1 MLNELMDFEGV
12 SKDAPKIIPKRPSLK
27 SVPSHS
33 KKDLLEISKGEISE
47 EPPLR
52 KEKKQLTLGEKIL
65 LRQKKEEN
73 EKKKKAEL
81 YKKLHKNKKMNLHQF
96 LSRVQNYEQKKK
108 YNLELKKYQQLQK
121 ETESVWEKPK
131 LSYNTIKIC
140 NTITHEPLYKRTN
153 EVLEEHEKELKNLT
167 TFYSMPREARERY
180 TNENR
185 NTNKLNKAKTN
196 KYQNLNKFREKYYSV
211 ENTRYKNNTDDY
223 SNNLQT
229 YDDNYNKKNKNKNNK
244 HKKITKQQSDE
255 FFEKQEKW
263 LKNKVSNQYFEN
275 FYQIQNDTYS
285 NITFKP
291 FVSQASLEI
300 LDIKNRLN
308 INNDDFYKYRI
319 PNSFSQYNNFIL
331 NKGRTIWDKLYEE
344 AFQKKNCYEDSFI
357 KFNNIKKKD
366 KFKNVSSKFFDIY
379 NHKNKKQIKNKGN
392 INKSVDIKTKNNN
405 KIKTTIMNKSFD
417 FKNINNNLKSLNN
430 VNNNIDLSIENIDKK
445 NQNKKRKVFEANDFK
460 ENSFYK
466 MKNEKEKFHWR
477 NSLLN
482 IKPLYSEPNDFTYH
496 LNIMQCGAWNDNYV
510 NKVTI
515 NDDTKCKSVIN
526 LVNLY

>member
-12 SKDAPKIIPKRPSLK
+12 PKEPPKIIPKRPSLK
-27 SVPSHS
+27 SVSSNS
-33 KKDLLEISKGEISE
+33 KKEPSEISKEEIE
-47 EPPLR
+47 EDPPVIE
-52 KEKKQLTLGEKIL
+52 EKKELTLGEKIL

-73 EKKKKAEL
+73 DKKRKAEL
-81 YKKLHKNKKMNLHQF
+81 YKNLHKNKKMNLHQF

-108 YNLELKKYQQLQK
+108 YNLELRKYQQLQK
-121 ETESVWEKPK
+121 EAQSVQDKPK
-131 LSYNTIKIC
+131 LSNNTIRIC

-153 EVLEEHEKELKNLT
+153 EVLEEHEKEIKNLT
-167 TFYSMPREARERY
+167 TFYSMPREVRDRY
-180 TNENR
+180 ANENK
-185 NTNKLNKAKTN
+185 NTIKLNNNKTN
-196 KYQNLNKFREKYYSV
+196 RFQNLNKFREKYYSV
-211 ENTRYKNNTDDY
+211 ENTRYNNTDDY

-229 YDDNYNKKNKNKNNK
+229 YDNSNYNKKMKNKNNK
-244 HKKITKQQSDE
+244 PKKMTKQKSDE

-263 LKNKVSNQYFEN
+263 LKNKKVNNQYFEK

-285 NITFKP
+285 DITFKP
-291 FVSQASLEI
+291 YVSQASLEI

-308 INNDDFYKYRI
+308 TNNDDFYKYRI
-319 PNSFSQYNNFIL
+319 PNSFSQYNNFLL

-344 AFQKKNCYEDSFI
+344 AFQEKNCCEDSFI
-357 KFNNIKKKD
+357 KYNNIKKKD
-366 KFKNVSSKFFDIY
+366 KFKNVSSKYFDIY
-379 NHKNKKQIKNKGN
+379 NQKDNNKVRNKRN
-392 INKSVDIKTKNNN
+392 INKSTDIKPNHHNK
-405 KIKTTIMNKSFD
+405 KIKAKIMNKSFD
-417 FKNINNNLKSLNN
+417 DRSINNNINSNS
-430 VNNNIDLSIENIDKK
+430 NIGNIDKK
-445 NQNKKRKVFEANDFK
+445 NQNKKRNVFEANDNN
-460 ENSFYK
+460 ENNYYK

-510 NKVTI
+510 NKVTL